1 MMNKNKNKWFKIYK
15 KWTLVYIFMT
25 NPNPDSSLT
34 FVTCYLNVYNVDF
47 DNRNIEWRTQHFR
60 KILLAEM
67 NYVIFIS
74 PEYEGFM
81 SEMTKDFPNVILK
94 KIDFRS
100 MVTYHEIMDMEP
112 GYLSLPSNRNENKD
126 TAEYITL
133 MHSKVELMKIVIDE
147 NPWNST
153 HFSWIDFNIAYIFKE
168 TEKTQNYLRVLS
180 RRHFMKKCLIIP
192 GCWGKL
198 PADDV
203 GRAYDCIHW
212 RFCGGFFLGD
222 AGSILEFNRYYREHL
237 VQFLLES
244 RKLVWEVNFW
254 AWLEAKHDWAPLWFL
269 ADHND
274 SMVKFTADYYSLSL
288 LDGGKATFQE
298 YEYPEIYNFYP
309 TSACYLFHDGKD
321 WLNTRYV
328 NYWLY
333 PNACYLFHNSERII
347 ENKNILSELDP
358 STLLPINYYEMRENI
373 GLENN
378 PKAYSQGIEDLRL
391 YTINGQVKFVASTL
405 GYSPSGRIRI
415 MNGDYDLYTN
425 EYRNCAIIEPPGD
438 TYCEKNW
445 VPILRK
451 NVDTGL
457 DEELFIYKWMPME
470 IGRIAHGTSTL
481 EIIERYEIRAP
492 LFHRVRG
499 SAPFIETADGMLG
512 IVHFSEEYAPRHYY
526 HMMVL
531 LEKET
536 YRPLKYSRTFTF
548 RTLGVEFC
556 IGMRILD
563 EKYTFWISRH
573 DRDPMMVQVD
583 MAEIPLVFD
592 F

>member
-1 MMNKNKNKWFKIYK
+1 MI
-15 KWTLVYIFMT
+15 I
-25 NPNPDSSLT
+25 PNSSLT

-47 DNRNIEWRTQHFR
+47 DNRNTEWRTRHFR
-60 KILLAEM
+60 NILLREM

-81 SEMTKDFPNVILK
+81 SEMTKDYPNVILK
-94 KIDFRS
+94 KIDFKS
-100 MVTYHEIMDMEP
+100 MRTYTEIMTMEP
-112 GYLSLPSNRNENKD
+112 GYLTLPQNRNENKD

-133 MHSKVELMKIVIDE
+133 MHAKVELMKMIVDE

-168 TEKTQNYLRVLS
+168 IEKTQDYLIALS
-180 RRHFMKKCLIIP
+180 KRHFMEKCLIIP

-203 GRAYDCIHW
+203 GRAYESIHW

-222 AGSILEFNRYYREHL
+222 AQSIIEFNQFYQDYL
-237 VQFLLES
+237 VPFLKES

-254 AWLEAKHDWAPLWFL
+254 AWLEAKCGWEPLWFL

-274 SMVKFTADYYSLSL
+274 SMVQFTADYFTRSL
-288 LDGGKATFQE
+288 LSTGKANFTE
-298 YEYPEIYNFYP
+298 YDYPAIENYYP
-309 TSACYLFHDGKD
+309 TSASYLFHHGKH

-333 PNACYLFHNSERII
+333 PNGAYMFHNPERII
-347 ENKNILSELDP
+347 ENKNLLSELDP
-358 STLLPINYYEMRENI
+358 EKMHPISYYEMQENI
-373 GLENN
+373 GLEKHT
-378 PKAYSQGIEDLRL
+378 KAYSQGIEDIRL
-391 YTINGQVKFVASTL
+391 YSINGIVKFVGSTL
-405 GYSPSGRIRI
+405 SYSPSGKIRI
-415 MNGDYDLYTN
+415 MNGEYDIYIH
-425 EYRNCAIIEPPGD
+425 EYKNCKIIEPPGD
-438 TYCEKNW
+438 THCEKNW

-457 DEELFIYKWMPME
+457 DEEFFIYKWKPME

-481 EIIERYEIRAP
+481 EITERYPIHAP

-499 SAPFIETADGMLG
+499 SSPFIETPEGMLG
-512 IVHFSEEYAPRHYY
+512 VVHLSEEYAPRHYY
-526 HMMVL
+526 HIMVL

-536 YRPLKYSRTFTF
+536 YRPLKYSRTFSF

-556 IGMRILD
+556 VGMKILG
-563 EKYTFWISRH
+563 EKYVFWISRH
-573 DRDPMMVQVD
+573 DRDPMMVQMD
-583 MAEIPLVFD
+583 IAEIPLIFD